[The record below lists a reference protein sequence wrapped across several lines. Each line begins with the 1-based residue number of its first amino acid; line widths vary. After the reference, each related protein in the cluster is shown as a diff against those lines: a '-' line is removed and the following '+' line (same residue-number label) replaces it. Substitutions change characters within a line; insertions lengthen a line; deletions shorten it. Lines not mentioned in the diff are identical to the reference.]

1 MIRMLALIALLSPAA
16 ALAQEGE
23 HHGGAGHHPS
33 HGRHQMTH
41 EAEHGSRPLAKAPTQ
56 PGQSAFA
63 AIQEIVE
70 ILRADPDTDWS
81 KVDIEALREHL
92 IDMDNVTLRA
102 RVSSEPVDGGVRFV
116 VSGEGGV
123 ADSIRRMILAHSAAM
138 DGVDEWRFEA
148 RPTRDGAEMIVLT
161 PTRDRDELR
170 GLGLLGVLTRGMH
183 HQQHH
188 LMIARGG
195 HPHAH

>member
-1 MIRMLALIALLSPAA
+1 MIRTLALIALLSPAV

-23 HHGGAGHHPS
+23 HHGGAGHHS
-33 HGRHQMTH
+33 SQMHHQTMN
-41 EAEHGSRPLAKAPTQ
+41 EAAHGSRPIAQAPTQ

-63 AIQEIVE
+63 AIQEIVA
-70 ILRADPDTDWS
+70 ILEADPDTDWS
-81 KVDIEALREHL
+81 KVDVEGLRQHL
-92 IDMDNVTLRA
+92 IDMDNVTLHA
-102 RVSSEPVDGGVRFV
+102 RVSSEPVDSGVRFIV
-116 VSGEGGV
+116 TGEGGV

-138 DGVDEWRFEA
+138 NGVDRWRFEA
-148 RPTRDGAEMIVLT
+148 RATPEGAEMVVRT
-161 PTRDRDELR
+161 PASDRDKLR